1 MKTTK
6 LSITIPDQLNRAL
19 EEMAKQQRRTVSDIL
34 ETYLYFIAY
43 PYFKKNNIDIDIDI
57 EKLAQNIKTDYDLIE
72 KDIGKSAA
80 KEKNILNKAADD
92 FSEEFDKKYK

>member
-6 LSITIPDQLNRAL
+6 LSITIPDQLNKAL

-43 PYFKKNNIDIDIDI
+43 PYFKKNNIDI